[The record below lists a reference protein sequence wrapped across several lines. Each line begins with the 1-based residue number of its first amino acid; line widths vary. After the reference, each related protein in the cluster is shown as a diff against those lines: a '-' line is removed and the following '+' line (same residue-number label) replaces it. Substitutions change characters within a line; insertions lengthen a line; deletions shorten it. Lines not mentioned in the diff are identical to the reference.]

1 MYVVDFAVAPHFTTE
16 HGTKELPVTVSVN
29 PAEPAAADVCDN
41 DEITGAGRLAGVV
54 RVKGM
59 ELDAAVPD
67 GLVTVIKIT
76 LLGFG
81 EAVSAEVIAAVS

>member
-1 MYVVDFAVAPHFTTE
+1 MVAFALLPHFTTE
-16 HGTKELPVTVSVN
+16 QGTKELPVTVSTN
-29 PAEPAAADVCDN
+29 PAEPAAAEVCDSE
-41 DEITGAGRLAGVV
+41 EITGGGRLAGVV

-59 ELDAAVPD
+59 ELDGAGPA
-67 GLVTVIKIT
+67 GLLTVIKMT